1 VAIFLSSEF
10 RLAYLL
16 ILQAAILAGAWRFV
30 ARRVNGDWADRL
42 ADVLLLDFLV
52 QYAGVGIPGL
62 LGILNPLTIAIAS
75 LALAAALWFAPTR
88 HPMRAALV
96 NPDEPAID
104 RWMPLACALFGL
116 GYVAAVTL
124 NQRIS
129 PVLAN
134 DAITYHF
141 PAAVHWLN
149 SGRLSLFET
158 WFFNP
163 ANTYSPLAG
172 STFIAWWIA
181 PIGNDVVARN
191 VQVPALLLIFF
202 ASFRLLRAV
211 GLRSSLAAVIA
222 LSILLAKPFVRQ
234 SLIEKD
240 DLYLAAFFA
249 CAAAGCAGERLRDPL
264 GAWRIGAAVGL
275 MLATKYTALLAL
287 PALLL
292 VVDAPFRAGWTLRR
306 FAAAIGLVL
315 LIAGPWYL
323 RNIWLTGNPFYPIEI
338 HVFGARVFPGM
349 FATARSTELSSFGSV
364 WRLLTARDQSLPLW
378 PMIPVLIGCVAA
390 ITGRFRALRSEPL
403 IRLCL
408 LGPLVAVGVF
418 VAASP
423 YAEVRFLF
431 PAFLLLYAAAG
442 IAIAHWLKSWSC
454 ERLAAAAVI
463 LIASWAT
470 AWRGEAFRVLGPEL
484 VGIATLVLLTGLGV
498 TYLLVRFPERRR
510 VMIQYGSLAAVLALV
525 GTIYVNWDAYV
536 ESCRHN
542 AYPAYH
548 FPYGPTADV
557 WKFIRDDLPPDEPLA
572 YSNTYLIHPMSGFE
586 HRRRLVYLPTR
597 RGVQH
602 LHDLPP
608 LPGKYSGE
616 NLVPAVAAQL
626 TADTDATGWLQRL
639 KASGAKHLVIF
650 HGGEGVV
657 KTPPEPPIVAANPAA
672 FEVEFNNEAATVWR
686 VR

>member
-30 ARRVNGDWADRL
+30 ARRVDGDWADRL

-62 LGILNPLTIAIAS
+62 LGILNPLTIALTS
-75 LALAAALWFAPTR
+75 VGLAAALWFAPAR
-88 HPMRAALV
+88 HPVRPALV
-96 NPDEPAID
+96 RPDDPAID

-141 PAAVHWLN
+141 PAAVHWLE
-149 SGRLSLFET
+149 SGRISLFEA

-181 PIGNDVVARN
+181 PLGNDVVARN
-191 VQVPALLLIFF
+191 VQVPALFLIFS

-249 CAAAGCAGERLRDPL
+249 CAAAGCASERLRDPL
-264 GAWRIGAAVGL
+264 GAWRIGAAIGL

-292 VVDAPFRAGWTLRR
+292 AVDAPFRAGWSLRR

-315 LIAGPWYL
+315 LIAAPWYL
-323 RNIWLTGNPFYPIEI
+323 RNLWLTGNPAYPIEVRI
-338 HVFGARVFPGM
+338 FGARVFPGM
-349 FATARSTELSSFGSV
+349 FVTARSTELSSFGSV
-364 WRLLTARDQSLPLW
+364 WWLLTARDQSLPLW
-378 PMIPVLIGCVAA
+378 PMIPVLLCYVGA
-390 ITGRFRALRSEPL
+390 IVGRFRAVRSEPL
-403 IRLCL
+403 VRLCL
-408 LGPLVAVGVF
+408 LGPLVAIGVF
-418 VAASP
+418 VAMSP

-442 IAIAHWLKSWSC
+442 IAIARWL
-454 ERLAAAAVI
+454 ERWLPAQLAAAAVI

-484 VGIATLVLLTGLGV
+484 AGIATLVLLTGLGV
-498 TYLLVRFPERRR
+498 ACLLVRFPERRR
-510 VMIQYGSLAAVLALV
+510 VMIQYGSLAAALALIA
-525 GTIYVNWDAYV
+525 TIYVNWDAYV

-542 AYPAYH
+542 AYPAYR
-548 FPYGPTADV
+548 FPYGPTADI
-557 WKFIRDDLPPDEPLA
+557 WRFIRDELPADEPLA
-572 YSNTYLIHPMSGFE
+572 YSNTCLIHPMSGFE
-586 HRRRLVYLPTR
+586 HRRRLIYVPTR

-608 LPGKYSGE
+608 LAGKYSGE
-616 NLVPAVAAQL
+616 NLVPAVAAEL
-626 TADTDATGWLQRL
+626 TTDTDAAGWLERV
-639 KASGAKHLVIF
+639 KASGAKHLVVF
-650 HGGEGVV
+650 HGGTGVV
-657 KTPPEPPIVAANPAA
+657 KDPPELKIVAANPGR
-672 FEVEFNNEAATVWR
+672 FEVEFSNEAGTVWR